1 MPRFRPLTSALL
13 ALALLFAACQ
23 PQSAAPEA
31 TPDPITLVTRAAEL
45 IRATQSFRMIVEQT
59 GAPYVITTDLGNVT
73 FRRADAQYVAP
84 GIMQADVR
92 LLVIGGIPAEVGIFS
107 QGPDQ
112 FYRNEI
118 LTANQWV
125 NALFAPG
132 FNPET
137 LVSSEAGFQTAL
149 AGMINMNYVNVTT
162 LESGVSAHHLR
173 AQARGD
179 TVTALLAGLVDS
191 LGEQVNVDIY
201 IDAATGFPARFVI
214 IQPGTE
220 TADQPEPTTWTV
232 DVFDID
238 EPPELEPPPGVI
250 VPTAEAGT

>member
-1 MPRFRPLTSALL
+1 MPRLRPLISALL
-13 ALALLFAACQ
+13 ALMLLLAACQ
-23 PQSAAPEA
+23 PAATTDAP
-31 TPDPITLVTRAAEL
+31 PDSLALVTRAAEL
-45 IRATQSFRMIVEQT
+45 IRETQSFRMIVEQT
-59 GAPYVITTDLGNVT
+59 GAPYIILTDLGNVT

-92 LLVIGGIPAEVGIFS
+92 LLVIGGIPAEVGVFS
-107 QGPDQ
+107 QGSNQ

-149 AGMINMNYVNVTT
+149 EGMIDMVYVDVVT
-162 LESGVSAHHLR
+162 LESGVNAHHLR

-191 LGEQVNVDIY
+191 LGEQVDVDIY
-201 IDAATGFPARFVI
+201 VDAATGYPARFVI

-220 TADQPEPTTWTV
+220 TADEPEPTTWTV
-232 DVFDID
+232 DVFDINA
-238 EPPELEPPPGVI
+238 PPEIDPPTGVV
-250 VPTAEAGT
+250 VPTPEAGT